1 MYCYLFIENIMKY
14 KEIMLRKCNVILNL
28 FVKLIF
34 NLKIYLNMF
43 IIKYFL
49 SNIFV
54 FVFFW
59 VIFLIKLE
67 VLG

>member
-1 MYCYLFIENIMKY
+1 MYCYLFIENIMKC

>member
-1 MYCYLFIENIMKY
+1 MYCYLFIENIMKH

-28 FVKLIF
+28 FVKLIL
-34 NLKIYLNMF
+34 NLKIYSNML
-43 IIKYFL
+43 IIKHFL
-49 SNIFV
+49 SNTFV

-59 VIFLIKLE
+59 VTFSTKLE